1 MAQAIDSLN
10 TNPEPDILIVHTPGL
25 LRANKLSKKEQLRIE
40 LEGEDQ
46 PIIGRYTFLN
56 DSILLVDNQEVKLKE
71 IEKFRSTNITSFT
84 VGTTMVLCGTALIGY
99 SLYMMQNL
107 PGEDVGQVVSFLIG
121 AGAGLAG
128 GACLLIGSIVVIS
141 STRQYAMDN
150 WYFYVE

>member
-71 IEKFRSTNITSFT
+71 I
-84 VGTTMVLCGTALIGY
+84 
-99 SLYMMQNL
+99 
-107 PGEDVGQVVSFLIG
+107 
-121 AGAGLAG
+121 
-128 GACLLIGSIVVIS
+128 
-141 STRQYAMDN
+141 
-150 WYFYVE
+150 